1 MIDCIFLRIS
11 TLILISIQQSSLSFD
26 YETGYSRNVV
36 EPRYKKG
43 LWWFYPDLVPSQET
57 FKPVAPIS
65 IKRNGKKVDLGAATA
80 GQVLNS
86 PEMIKSEQPGFNGIA
101 RYV

>member
-1 MIDCIFLRIS
+1 M
-11 TLILISIQQSSLSFD
+11 
-26 YETGYSRNVV
+26 V